1 MAYNKINTITDGP
14 LLLKHAIQSHIE
26 PQLPR
31 NIINKLVKK
40 RLIKTIKKAYS
51 NVPFY
56 KEYYDGYKIDVTNI
70 NSVNDIKN
78 LPFLLKEHV
87 RQNFPG
93 KLLNIHT
100 NLDKCY
106 ISGTTGSTGK
116 SVNFAYSKSTFFFYL
131 CTSLRVYTMIGYKPW
146 YKMAF
151 IKYTP
156 LPSLNI
162 PCLPLFKTYH
172 IPSISP
178 IDKQMELL
186 REYRPDL
193 LAGYAS
199 IIYEMAHNLT
209 ENDRKII
216 RPKIISLNSELSTI
230 EEREF
235 ISQAFSCPVYDEY
248 STEETWMIAS
258 QCKYKNYHI
267 FLDNVYVEFLDDEGK
282 DVGEGEIGEIVL
294 TTLRSPVMPFIRYKI
309 GDIGSYTLEEC
320 PCGRHF
326 PVLKSFE
333 GRADDIFILPNG
345 KKISSLKL
353 LNTFTKF
360 IKSDP
365 KLMNEFKFVQE
376 KFDYA
381 VIYLIPGEEYS
392 EERFKE
398 LINQLNIILEKIV
411 KIEIKIVDSIN
422 NQGKIKRKAIESLVS
437 KRNK

>member
-14 LLLKHAIQSHIE
+14 LLLKHAIQVHIE
-26 PQLPR
+26 PRLPKQMLEK
-31 NIINKLVKK
+31 ITKA
-40 RLIKTIKKAYS
+40 RLLRTIKDAYK

-56 KEYYDGYKIDVTNI
+56 KEYYDKEKIDLNTI
-70 NSVNDIKN
+70 KTFSDIKY
-78 LPFLLKEHV
+78 LPFLTKEHV

-93 KLLNIHT
+93 KLLSKLA

-131 CTSLRVYTMIGYKPW
+131 STSLRVYTMIGYKPW

-156 LPSLNI
+156 LPVINI
-162 PCLPLFKTYH
+162 PGLPLFKTYH
-172 IPSISP
+172 IPSIAP
-178 IDKQMELL
+178 IEKQMELL
-186 REYRPDL
+186 REYHPDL

-199 IIYEMAHNLT
+199 IIYEMAHKLT
-209 ENDRKII
+209 PYDKKII
-216 RPKIISLNSELSTI
+216 KPKIISLNSELSTE

-248 STEETWMIAS
+248 STEETWMVAS
-258 QCKYKNYHI
+258 QCKFKNYHLFI
-267 FLDNVYVEFLDDEGK
+267 DNVYVEFLNDSGE
-282 DVGEGEIGEIVL
+282 DVKEGEIGEIVL

-309 GDIGSYTLEEC
+309 GDLGSFSLKDC
-320 PCGRHF
+320 PCGRKF
-326 PVLKSFE
+326 PLLKSFE
-333 GRADDIFILPNG
+333 GRADDIFILPSG

-365 KLMNEFKFVQE
+365 KLMNEFKLVQD
-376 KFDYA
+376 KIDHA
-381 VIYLIPGEEYS
+381 TIYLIPGEEYS
-392 EERFKE
+392 NTRFSE
-398 LINQLNIILEKIV
+398 LVEQLNQILEKSI
-411 KIEIKIVDSIN
+411 KITTKIVDSID

-437 KRNK
+437 KSNK

>member
-1 MAYNKINTITDGP
+1 MAYTKISAFIDSP
-14 LLLKHAIQSHIE
+14 LLLKHTIQAHIE
-26 PQLPR
+26 PRLPESV
-31 NIINKLVKK
+31 IHKLTVK
-40 RLIKTIKKAYS
+40 RLINTIKNAYRY
-51 NVPFY
+51 VPFY
-56 KEYYDGYKIDVTNI
+56 KEYYDNNNIDINNI
-70 NSVNDIKN
+70 KSPDDIYIV
-78 LPFLLKEHV
+78 PFLLKEHV

-93 KLLNIHT
+93 KLLNIHA

-156 LPSLNI
+156 LPSFSI
-162 PCLPLFKTYH
+162 PGLPIFKTYH
-172 IPSISP
+172 IPSIAP
-178 IDKQMELL
+178 IEKQMELL
-186 REYRPDL
+186 REIRPDL

-230 EEREF
+230 EERDF
-235 ISQAFSCPVYDEY
+235 ISKAFNCPVYDEY
-248 STEETWMIAS
+248 STEETWMVAS
-258 QCKYKNYHI
+258 QSKYNNYHI
-267 FLDNVYVEFLDDEGK
+267 FSDNVYVEFLNDEGRNVK
-282 DVGEGEIGEIVL
+282 EGEIGEIVL
-294 TTLRSPVMPFIRYKI
+294 TTLRSSVMPFIRYKI
-309 GDIGSYTLEEC
+309 GDVGSYSLEKC

-326 PVLKSFE
+326 PLLKSFE
-333 GRADDIFILPNG
+333 GRADDIFILPDG

-365 KLMNEFKFVQE
+365 KLMNEFKLVQVQVN
-376 KFDYA
+376 KA
-381 VIYLIPGEEYS
+381 IIYLIPGEEYS
-392 EERFKE
+392 EVTFVA
-398 LINQLNIILEKIV
+398 LIKQLDSILEKKV
-411 KIEIKIVDSIN
+411 KIETKIVDTIDN
-422 NQGKIKRKAIESLVS
+422 KGKIKRKAIESLVS
-437 KRNK
+437 KTNK

>member
-1 MAYNKINTITDGP
+1 MAYNNVNISTSGP

-26 PQLPR
+26 PRLPE
-31 NIINKLVKK
+31 NIINKLTEK
-40 RLIKTIKKAYS
+40 RLINTIKNAYTH
-51 NVPFY
+51 VPFY
-56 KEYYDGYKIDVTNI
+56 KEYYNNSNIDINNI
-70 NSVNDIKN
+70 RSFDDIKA

-93 KLLNIHT
+93 KLLNVNHD
-100 NLDKCY
+100 LDKCF

-116 SVNFAYSKSTFFFYL
+116 SVNFAYSKSTFLFYL

-156 LPSLNI
+156 LPAINI
-162 PCLPLFKTYH
+162 PGLPLFKTYH
-172 IPSISP
+172 IPSIAP

-186 REYRPDL
+186 RQFNPDL

-199 IIYEMAHNLT
+199 IIYEMACNLT
-209 ENDRKII
+209 EIDKKKLKI
-216 RPKIISLNSELSTI
+216 KVISLNSELSTTA
-230 EEREF
+230 ERDF
-235 ISQAFSCPVYDEY
+235 ISNAFNCHVYDEY
-248 STEETWMIAS
+248 STEETWMVAS

-267 FLDNVYVEFLDDEGK
+267 FTDNVYVEFLDDDDKNVKE
-282 DVGEGEIGEIVL
+282 EEIGEIVL
-294 TTLRSPVMPFIRYKI
+294 TTLRSPAMPFIRYKI
-309 GDIGSYTLEEC
+309 GDIGSYSLEKC
-320 PCGRHF
+320 PCGRNF
-326 PVLKSFE
+326 PLLKSFE
-333 GRADDIFILPNG
+333 GRADDVFILPNG
-345 KKISSLKL
+345 KRISSLKL

-376 KFDYA
+376 KIDYA
-381 VIYLIPGEEYS
+381 AIYLIPGEEYI

-398 LINQLNIILEKIV
+398 LINQLDNILEKDIH
-411 KIEIKIVDSIN
+411 IELKIVDSIN

-437 KRNK
+437 RRNK